1 MVQTTLD
8 KGALRSQENGPRG
21 LRWRHNEA
29 PADCHPVWVPPRPS
43 EQAAAL
49 AVAGQTPQVHTTS
62 HSRAAKLF
70 TKECE
75 PSIYPGPV
83 PGVNPPCVIWLL
95 EKEKTLVGVS
105 PGLQPLQKKEVETSQ
120 SSGGQGLLT
129 GRSAG
134 CEGLGLRPSFLLS
147 CDQAIKQ
154 RAPASGEAAPLHL
167 RPSHPLPVPL
177 PMICRE
183 SPALLQ
189 SRSPA
194 MSSALGRWE
203 CGREGCS
210 PSLWWSSTPVP
221 ASLGPRCPCQPPPR
235 APVVSLPSALTDCSL
250 HPWAQ
255 PSPPP
260 PPPAFTHSALG
271 WCWFPWMPFLSMIT
285 QLR

>member
-8 KGALRSQENGPRG
+8 KGALRSQQNGPRG

-29 PADCHPVWVPPRPS
+29 PVDCHPVWVPPRPS

-49 AVAGQTPQVHTTS
+49 AVAGRTPQVHPTS

-75 PSIYPGPV
+75 PGIYPGPV
-83 PGVNPPCVIWLL
+83 PGVNPPYVIWLL

-120 SSGGQGLLT
+120 SSGGQELLT

-134 CEGLGLRPSFLLS
+134 CKGLGLRPSLLLS

-154 RAPASGEAAPLHL
+154 RAPDSSGKAAPLHL
-167 RPSHPLPVPL
+167 RPSRPLPVPL
-177 PMICRE
+177 PMICRDI
-183 SPALLQ
+183 PAHLQ

-194 MSSALGRWE
+194 MSSALGMFVAGGSVR
-203 CGREGCS
+203 GRGCS
-210 PSLWWSSTPVP
+210 PSL
-221 ASLGPRCPCQPPPR
+221 
-235 APVVSLPSALTDCSL
+235 
-250 HPWAQ
+250 
-255 PSPPP
+255 
-260 PPPAFTHSALG
+260 
-271 WCWFPWMPFLSMIT
+271 
-285 QLR
+285 